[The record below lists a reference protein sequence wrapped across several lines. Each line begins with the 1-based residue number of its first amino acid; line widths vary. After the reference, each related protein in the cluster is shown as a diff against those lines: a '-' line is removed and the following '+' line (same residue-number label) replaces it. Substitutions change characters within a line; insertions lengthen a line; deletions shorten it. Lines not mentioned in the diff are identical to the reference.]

1 MPQKPSNAPM
11 QIDDLDSR
19 VMKAPVSTP
28 DQGAAKKIAVD
39 DPDLL
44 DLQIKRMVINASEPT
59 EEIANRLA
67 CIKSARNPLLEAA
80 QPLLLALAQ
89 LPRQVFRRPEQV
101 TVFRKALENEV
112 ITFSQLCDEA
122 NIKREHSVAASYA
135 LCSAL
140 DEFANH
146 TSWGGGKGKETGIWF
161 TQMLASQ
168 FHGDTQGGKKVFL
181 LVGRLM
187 GNPAPHLHLLEVM
200 FRILSLGVEGQYSNQ
215 PNGRRDVD
223 IIRACIYAEI
233 SKARESVPLP
243 LSPNWK
249 GEAEGKLGLLR
260 SIPVWVTASVLT
272 LAAFGLFSWY
282 KYQLLTQINVL
293 EEQIAAIGKMTP
305 PPAPIVPRLRLTEL
319 LRDEIASGQV
329 KVDEDAK
336 HSAVIFKGDD
346 MFVPG
351 QAKVSLGIM
360 PLLDKV
366 ADQIA
371 KVSGSVQ
378 VIGHTDNVPIKT
390 AKFPNNQMLSE
401 ERAAS
406 VADALQIRGVSASR
420 LDISGKGD
428 SEPVAGNKTPAQRA
442 RNRRVEI
449 IVRQSDGSVV
459 KTSIAGPDG
468 TASMTSNAVY
478 TPASV
483 AR

>member
-1 MPQKPSNAPM
+1 MTTSDTSNFASQDDDSIENLAEKYPSQKDGETARSG
-11 QIDDLDSR
+11 LLS
-19 VMKAPVSTP
+19 
-28 DQGAAKKIAVD
+28 GLKISAR
-39 DPDLL
+39 
-44 DLQIKRMVINASEPT
+44 ISAGMEPI
-59 EEIANRLA
+59 EEINHRLGKIQA
-67 CIKSARNPLLEAA
+67 SRNPLLEAA
-80 QPLLLALAQ
+80 KPLLLALAQ
-89 LPRQVFRRPEQV
+89 LPRQSFPHPDQV
-101 TVFRKALENEV
+101 TIFHKLLEREV
-112 ITFSQLCDEA
+112 ISFNELCDRA
-122 NIKREHSVAASYA
+122 NIKREHAVAASYA

-168 FHGDTQGGKKVFL
+168 FHGDTLGGKKVFL
-181 LVGRLM
+181 LIGRLM
-187 GNPAPHLHLLEVM
+187 GNPIPHIHLLEVM

-215 PNGRRDVD
+215 ANGRRDID
-223 IIRACIYAEI
+223 IIRACIYAEL

-260 SIPVWVTASVLT
+260 SIPVWVTASILT

-282 KYQLLTQINVL
+282 KYQLLTQTDAL
-293 EEQIAAIGKMTP
+293 EDQIAAIGKMTP
-305 PPAPIVPRLRLTEL
+305 PAAPIASRLRLAEL
-319 LRDEIASGQV
+319 LKDEIASGQL
-329 KVDEDAK
+329 KVDENAK
-336 HSAVIFKGDD
+336 HSAVTFKGDD

-351 QAKVSLGIM
+351 QAKVSPGIL

-449 IVRQSDGSVV
+449 IVRQSDGSVAS
-459 KTSIAGPDG
+459 TSITTPDV
-468 TASMTSNAVY
+468 TSTVTSSAVY
-478 TPASV
+478 SSASV